1 MLKPLRSVLAICF
14 LLNAIA
20 GFAADRS
27 FATPAFATPAFATH
41 SFATPASATPAVNIP
56 FSFEV
61 NRGQTAPQ
69 VKYLARSPEGV
80 LFFTDQ
86 GVTVSVPKAGAF
98 RMLFEGASTAQIS
111 PEQQLA
117 ARSNYLTPKSGSPI
131 TGIANFGVLQ
141 YTSIY
146 PGIDVR
152 FYGQG
157 RHLEHDFILAPG
169 AYPDRIALR
178 FEGLDQVSL
187 TPSGNLD
194 LILGKIV
201 LRESA
206 PIAWQQIDGTKKAV
220 EARWKML
227 GDAKVGI
234 TLGDYN
240 PGQPVT
246 IDPVLVYSTHL
257 GGTTGD
263 DISTG
268 STFPADTFILNVG
281 LDGQRNVYVTG
292 TTSAADY
299 PTTAGAFQ
307 RGPSIQE
314 VFHEDATTQSGFVS
328 KFDPT
333 GRILIYSTFMDVFVQ
348 AMAVDPAGHVYTA
361 ESNFIRDPGPSDGSD
376 EGITVSKLSE
386 DGSRLLFTTTQFAQ
400 TSSSAPECQTFSSS
414 TPTDLAADNSG
425 HLWMSGTTGNPCL
438 PATAGA
444 FETKIPDATESGFVA
459 KFDTNKTPATSVVY
473 STYFGAGS
481 ADSIGIDSSGN
492 AYVTGTTTDSFPHG
506 ASFGSG
512 TGGVFV
518 AKLNATG
525 SGLLF
530 STLLHGGGSGFPSVR
545 LALDSAHNVYVAGP
559 AMAGFP
565 TTTGAFRRGPIGTS
579 CSGAPCKDSFVTK
592 LSPGGGTL
600 LYSTFLGGSGDDT
613 VNDINVNSAGM
624 AFVIGSTN
632 STDFPTTA
640 SAFKKSIPAGATNAF
655 VTALQPDGKSLY
667 YSTLLGGSKN
677 TSGFGIAVDPAWN
690 AWVGGNTSDTDYPV
704 TANAFQ
710 PDLKGESDGFFAKIV
725 IAADLKITLSPATI
739 TVLHNTVVTF
749 TATVTNLGPDG
760 SDAVVLTDAIP
771 SGFSF
776 SGISGSTATSCT
788 VPAIGATSGSVI
800 CHKTRLENGQSFGV
814 KILLK
819 AIAAAGSTRVNKVTT
834 SARTQDLHTSNN
846 SAQSTVF
853 VH

>member
-20 GFAADRS
+20 SFAAGPK
-27 FATPAFATPAFATH
+27 T
-41 SFATPASATPAVNIP
+41 ASSAVNIP

-80 LFFTDQ
+80 LFFTDE
-86 GVTVSVPKAGAF
+86 GVTVSVPKVGAF
-98 RMLFEGASTAQIS
+98 RMLFEGVATPRIDA
-111 PEQQLA
+111 EQQLA
-117 ARSNYLTPKSGSPI
+117 ARSNYLTPKSGAPI
-131 TGIANFGVLQ
+131 TGVENYGALRYASV
-141 YTSIY
+141 Y

-152 FYGQG
+152 FYGQS

-169 AYPDRIALR
+169 ADPGQIALR
-178 FEGLDQVSL
+178 FEGLDHVAL
-187 TPSGNLD
+187 APSGNLD
-194 LILGKIV
+194 LTLGTIV
-201 LRESA
+201 LREST
-206 PIAWQQIDGTKKAV
+206 PVAWQEIGGTKKAV

-227 GDAKVGI
+227 DDAKVGI
-234 TLGDYN
+234 TLGSYDHN
-240 PGQPVT
+240 LPVT

-257 GGTTGD
+257 GG
-263 DISTG
+263 STG
-268 STFPADTFILNVG
+268 QDLSTNSTFPADTFILNVG

-307 RGPSIQE
+307 RGASIQE

-333 GRILIYSTFMDVFVQ
+333 GRILIYSTFMDVSVE

-361 ESNFIRDPGPSDGSD
+361 EANFIRDPGPNDGSD
-376 EGITVSKLSE
+376 EGITVSKLSV

-400 TSSSAPECQTFSSS
+400 TTSSAPACQAFSSS

-425 HLWMSGTTGNPCL
+425 HLWMSGTTANPCL
-438 PATAGA
+438 PATPGA
-444 FETKIPDATESGFVA
+444 FETKIPDPNGSGFVV

-473 STYFGAGS
+473 ATYFGAGS
-481 ADSIGIDSSGN
+481 ADSIGIDSSAN
-492 AYVTGTTTDSFPHG
+492 AYVTGSTTSSFPHG

-512 TGGVFV
+512 TGIVFV

-530 STLLHGGGSGFPSVR
+530 STLLHGGGANFPSNLR
-545 LALDSAHNVYVAGP
+545 LALDSAHNVYVAGQ
-559 AMAGFP
+559 ATAGFP

-579 CSGAPCKDSFVTK
+579 CSGAPCADSFVTK

-613 VNDINVNSAGM
+613 VSDINVNSAGM
-624 AFVIGSTN
+624 AFVTGSTN

-640 SAFKKSIPAGATNAF
+640 SAFKKSIPAGTTNAF

-677 TSGFGIAVDPAWN
+677 TSGFAIAVDPAWN
-690 AWVGGNTSDTDYPV
+690 AWVGGNTSDSDYPV
-704 TANAFQ
+704 TPNAFQ
-710 PDLKGESDGFFAKIV
+710 PGLKGNSDGFFAKIV
-725 IAADLKITLSPATI
+725 IAGDLRATLAPATASA
-739 TVLHNTVVTF
+739 LHNSVVTF

-760 SDAVVLTDAIP
+760 SDAVVLTDVIP

-788 VPAIGATSGSVI
+788 VPAIGATSGSVV
-800 CHKTRLENGQSFGV
+800 CHKTRLENGQSFGL

-819 AIAAAGSTRVNKVTT
+819 AIAAAGSTRVNKITA
-834 SARTQDLHTSNN
+834 SARTQDLHTANN

>member
-14 LLNAIA
+14 LLNAVVS
-20 GFAADRS
+20 FAAD
-27 FATPAFATPAFATH
+27 H
-41 SFATPASATPAVNIP
+41 SSTPAVNIP

-69 VKYLARSPEGV
+69 VQYLARSPEGV
-80 LFFTDQ
+80 LFFTDD
-86 GVTVSVPKAGAF
+86 GVTVSVPKIGAF
-98 RMLFEGASTAQIS
+98 RMQFDSASAAQIS
-111 PEQQLA
+111 AEQELA
-117 ARSNYLTPKSGSPI
+117 ARSNYLTRKSGSPI
-131 TGIANFGVLQ
+131 AGVANFRALRYANV
-141 YTSIY
+141 Y

-152 FYGQG
+152 FYGQT

-169 AYPDRIALR
+169 ADPGRIALR
-178 FEGLDQVSL
+178 FEGLDHVALAS
-187 TPSGNLD
+187 SGNLD
-194 LILGKIV
+194 LMLGKIV

-206 PIAWQQIDGTKKAV
+206 PIAWQEIDGTKKAV

-227 GDAKVGI
+227 SDAKVGI
-234 TLGDYN
+234 TLGDYDRS
-240 PGQPVT
+240 QPVT

-257 GGTTGD
+257 GGTTGED
-263 DISTG
+263 LSVD
-268 STFPADTFILNVG
+268 STFPADTLILNVG
-281 LDGQRNVYVTG
+281 LDAQRNVYVTG
-292 TTSAADY
+292 TTSAVDY
-299 PTTAGAFQ
+299 PTTAGAFDRTSNEQ
-307 RGPSIQE
+307 T
-314 VFHEDATTQSGFVS
+314 VFHEDTTTQSGFVS

-333 GRILIYSTFMDVFVQ
+333 GRILIYSTFMDISVQ

-361 ESNFIRDPGPSDGSD
+361 EANFIRDPGPNDGSD

-400 TSSSAPECQTFSSS
+400 TTSNAPECQAFSSS
-414 TPTDLAADNSG
+414 SPTDLAADNSG
-425 HLWMSGTTGNPCL
+425 HLWMVGDTGNPCL

-444 FETKIPDATESGFVA
+444 FQTKIPNADGSAFVV
-459 KFDTNKTPATSVVY
+459 KFDTNKAPSTSVVY
-473 STYFGAGS
+473 ATYLGGS
-481 ADSIGIDSSGN
+481 NGIGGADSVGIDSTGN
-492 AYVTGTTTDSFPHG
+492 AYVTGVTNAANFPHG
-506 ASFGSG
+506 AAFG
-512 TGGVFV
+512 TGLNSVFIS
-518 AKLNATG
+518 KLNPSG
-525 SGLLF
+525 SGLVF
-530 STLLHGGGSGFPSVR
+530 STLLRGGESSIH
-545 LALDSAHNVYVAGP
+545 LALDSSHNIYLAGL
-559 AMAGFP
+559 ADAGFP

-592 LSPGGGTL
+592 LSAGGGTL
-600 LYSTFLGGSGDDT
+600 LYSTFLGGSGDDI

-624 AFVIGSTN
+624 AFVIGSTS

-677 TSGFGIAVDPAWN
+677 TNGFAIAVDPAWN
-690 AWVGGNTSDTDYPV
+690 AWVGGNTADSDYPV
-704 TANAFQ
+704 TPNAFQ
-710 PDLKGESDGFFAKIV
+710 PGLKGNSDGFFAKVV
-725 IAADLKITLSPATI
+725 IAGDLRATLAPATAS
-739 TVLHNTVVTF
+739 VLHNSVVTF

-788 VPAIGATSGSVI
+788 VPAVGATTGSVV
-800 CHKTRLENGQSFGV
+800 CHKTRLETGQSFGV

-819 AIAAAGSTRVNKVTT
+819 AIAAAGSTRVNKITT
-834 SARTQDLHTSNN
+834 SARTQDLHTANN
-846 SAQSTVF
+846 SAQSTVT